1 MSYILLDINA
11 RDPFVSTSE
20 AMMLEDTKVVVQS
33 VWRLMTTEEGE
44 IPNFREYG
52 LNVKQFSQAPL
63 TRETANNIYLYIKGK
78 ITKFEQRATIVHV
91 DLGASFAE
99 ETISITLYIRVNS
112 TGEVVQIPTWTIKL
126 NALAI

>member
-99 ETISITLYIRVNS
+99 GTISITLYIQVNS